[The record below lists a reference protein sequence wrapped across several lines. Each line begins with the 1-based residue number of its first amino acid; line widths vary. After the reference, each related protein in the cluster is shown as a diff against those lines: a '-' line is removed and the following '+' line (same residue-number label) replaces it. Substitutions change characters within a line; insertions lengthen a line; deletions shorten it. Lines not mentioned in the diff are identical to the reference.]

1 MQTFYGE
8 DLKAR
13 LTVPKPEDNPVAT
26 FRDCSCNIRLF
37 TTTIR
42 NWKSAPLSAT

>member
-13 LTVPKPEDNPVAT
+13 LTVPKLEDSPVAT

-37 TTTIR
+37 TTTIPTWR
-42 NWKSAPLSAT
+42 PAPLSAT